1 MTVDNAITIR
11 ATPAAMV
18 REIAVEDF
26 DNIVRRHQ
34 RRIYRVLYVLLG
46 DADAADTLTQ
56 ECFLRAYRK
65 RESFRGECRID
76 TWLLRIAVNLARD
89 HRRNRRSSFWR
100 QLVGL
105 ESGGAQVAENVSD
118 PRGSPERLLVAQ
130 SQLQAVWTAT
140 RELPPQQ
147 RTIFLLRFA
156 EEMTLCEIC
165 SVTGLKIGSVKTHLF
180 RAIRSIRGLM
190 KEQQWN

>member
-1 MTVDNAITIR
+1 MTVDNAITLQ
-11 ATPAAMV
+11 ATPADV
-18 REIAVEDF
+18 VQGIAVEDF
-26 DNIVRRHQ
+26 DEIVRHHQ
-34 RRIYRVLYVLLG
+34 RRVYRVLYVLLG

-100 QLVGL
+100 RLVGL
-105 ESGGAQVAENVSD
+105 ETGTDEAAENVSD
-118 PRGSPERLLVAQ
+118 PRGSPERVILAQ
-130 SQLQAVWTAT
+130 HQLQAVWTAT

-147 RTIFLLRFA
+147 RAIFLLRFA
-156 EEMTLCEIC
+156 EEMTLAEIS
-165 SVTGLKIGSVKTHLF
+165 SVMGLKTGSVKTHLF
-180 RAIRSIRGLM
+180 RAIRSIRAAM
-190 KEQQWN
+190 KEQQWK

>member
-140 RELPPQQ
+140 RQLPPQQ

>member
-1 MTVDNAITIR
+1 M
-11 ATPAAMV
+11 
-18 REIAVEDF
+18 
-26 DNIVRRHQ
+26 
-34 RRIYRVLYVLLG
+34 
-46 DADAADTLTQ
+46 
-56 ECFLRAYRK
+56 
-65 RESFRGECRID
+65 
-76 TWLLRIAVNLARD
+76 
-89 HRRNRRSSFWR
+89 
-100 QLVGL
+100 GL

-130 SQLQAVWTAT
+130 SQLQAVWAAT

-180 RAIRSIRGLM
+180 RAIRTIRGLM